1 MLRCDPETNSPAG
14 IVSVEYRPQPAV
26 GKIEAEVELELRSKP
41 DQLLLR
47 FRHPEKKPIQSVT
60 INGRASQAFDARSGD
75 VKLPAVS
82 CKVCVSVGY

>member
-1 MLRCDPETNSPAG
+1 MLRCDPETP
-14 IVSVEYRPQPAV
+14 
-26 GKIEAEVELELRSKP
+26 SKP

-75 VKLPAVS
+75 VELPTTGGKVRVVVNYGEGGSFPVS
-82 CKVCVSVGY
+82 